1 MNCAIAKELSLNSIP
16 WAMRSPLLDKCIIGI
31 GCSLDHVRRR
41 RFFMDADLNLSSI
54 YFCMFRSMVRPLA
67 PSRIASRR
75 AIKASL
81 ASIASETNRYHAAG
95 VDSAARRRGHRVETP
110 RVHDADRRRGDGVVA
125 VRARSRN
132 LILISAH
139 EGVERTYLPKTLCF
153 HH

>member
-1 MNCAIAKELSLNSIP
+1 
-16 WAMRSPLLDKCIIGI
+16 
-31 GCSLDHVRRR
+31 
-41 RFFMDADLNLSSI
+41 
-54 YFCMFRSMVRPLA
+54 
-67 PSRIASRR
+67 
-75 AIKASL
+75 
-81 ASIASETNRYHAAG
+81 
-95 VDSAARRRGHRVETP
+95 VETP